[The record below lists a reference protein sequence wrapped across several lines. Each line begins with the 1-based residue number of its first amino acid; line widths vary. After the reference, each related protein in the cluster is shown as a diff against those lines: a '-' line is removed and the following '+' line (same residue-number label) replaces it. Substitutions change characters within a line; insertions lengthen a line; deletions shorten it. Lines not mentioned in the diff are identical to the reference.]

1 MCIKNTMMRNQTI
14 KKVLVLLLI
23 ITTASQKAE
32 AQFPLL
38 DIVTTLAKKVIV
50 AIDLEVQ
57 RVQTETI
64 ELQAAQQQIEN
75 AMALDKLTAITD
87 WLQQEKDLYAG
98 YYQELWQIK
107 NAISAYERISQM
119 INREGQIASQ
129 YQQMQSAIKQDKH
142 FTPAEVASMGNVLS
156 GILKESVNNL
166 DQVYLV
172 IKSFVTQMADA
183 DRLRMIDEAGGRI
196 DRNYSDLQLFY
207 QRNLTLSL
215 ERAQDANDVA
225 ATKALYGL
233 Q

>member
-1 MCIKNTMMRNQTI
+1 MISHGVK
-14 KKVLVLLLI
+14 
-23 ITTASQKAE
+23 

-50 AIDLEVQ
+50 AIDLQVQ

-64 ELQAAQQQIEN
+64 ELQAAQEELEN
-75 AMALDKLTAITD
+75 AMALDNLTAITG

-107 NAISAYERISQM
+107 NAIGAYERIKQM
-119 INREGQIASQ
+119 ITREGQIASQ
-129 YQQMQSAIKQDKH
+129 YQQMLSAIKQDKH
-142 FTPAEVASMGNVLS
+142 FTAAEVTSMGNVLS

-166 DQVYLV
+166 DQVYMV

-183 DRLRMIDEAGGRI
+183 DRLRIIDEAGGSI
-196 DRNYSDLQLFY
+196 DRNYGDLQLFY

-215 ERAQDANDVA
+215 ERAQDENDVA

>member
-1 MCIKNTMMRNQTI
+1 MV
-14 KKVLVLLLI
+14 KKSVLLLVAI
-23 ITTASQKAE
+23 IMASHGAK

-50 AIDLEVQ
+50 AIDLQVQ
-57 RVQTETI
+57 RVQTEMI
-64 ELQAAQQQIEN
+64 ELQAAQQELEN
-75 AMALDKLTAITD
+75 AMALDKLIAITG
-87 WLQQEKDLYAG
+87 WLQQEKHLYAG

-107 NAISAYERISQM
+107 NAISAYERIKQM
-119 INREGQIASQ
+119 ITREGQIASQ
-129 YQQMQSAIKQDKH
+129 YQQMVSAIKQDKH
-142 FTPAEVASMGNVLS
+142 FTPAEATSMGNVLS

-166 DQVYLV
+166 DQLYIV

-183 DRLRMIDEAGGRI
+183 DRLRIIDEAGGRI
-196 DRNYSDLQLFY
+196 DRNYGDLQLFY

-215 ERAQDANDVA
+215 ERAQDENDVA